1 MGKLKELL
9 LGRRDQQID
18 REQMLEM
25 QLNAYYDEQTSYL
38 QEWKEGK
45 RTPLNSTTQEYEYV
59 KRLTNG
65 CK

>member
-45 RTPLNSTTQEYEYV
+45 RTPLNSTTQEFEYV

>member
-1 MGKLKELL
+1 MGKLKQLL

-25 QLNAYYDEQTSYL
+25 QLNAHYNEQTSCL

-45 RTPLNSTTQEYEYV
+45 RTPLNSTTKEYEYV

>member
-18 REQMLEM
+18 RERMLEM
-25 QLNAYYDEQTSYL
+25 QINAYYDEQTSYL

-45 RTPLNSTTQEYEYV
+45 RTPLNSTTQEYEYI
-59 KRLTNG
+59 KKLNNG
-65 CK
+65 CR

>member
-1 MGKLKELL
+1 MGKLKQLL

-25 QLNAYYDEQTSYL
+25 QLNAHYNEQTSYL
-38 QEWKEGK
+38 QEWQEGK

-59 KRLTNG
+59 KKLNYG

>member
-18 REQMLEM
+18 RELMLEM
-25 QLNAYYDEQTSYL
+25 QLNAHYNEQTSYL
-38 QEWKEGK
+38 QEWQEGK
-45 RTPLNSTTQEYEYV
+45 RTPLNSTTQEFEYV
-59 KRLTNG
+59 KKLNYG

>member
-18 REQMLEM
+18 RESMLEM
-25 QLNAYYDEQTSYL
+25 QLNAHYNEQTSYL

-45 RTPLNSTTQEYEYV
+45 RTPLNSTTQEFEYI
-59 KRLTNG
+59 KKLTNG

>member
-18 REQMLEM
+18 RERMLEM

-45 RTPLNSTTQEYEYV
+45 RTPLNSTTQEFEYV
-59 KRLTNG
+59 KGLTNG